1 MLMHPQMSKWSKR
14 IQVFTWFTVG
24 FTGFYMV
31 LFNDYGNVADNHVYS
46 DIQRWAQNQKRA
58 LLGEAQIDGT
68 GKTSTKDMFNV
79 EERRK
84 PQI

>member
-1 MLMHPQMSKWSKR
+1 MSKWSKR

-31 LFNDYGNVADNHVYS
+31 LFNDYGNVTDKHVFS

-58 LLGEAQIDGT
+58 LLGEKQVDGE
-68 GKTSTKDMFNV
+68 GHQVKKDIFQV

-84 PQI
+84 S